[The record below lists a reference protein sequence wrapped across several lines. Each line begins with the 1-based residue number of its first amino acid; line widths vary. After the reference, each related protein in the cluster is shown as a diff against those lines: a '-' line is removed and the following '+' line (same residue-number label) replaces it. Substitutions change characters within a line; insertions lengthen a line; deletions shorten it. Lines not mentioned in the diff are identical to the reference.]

1 VAPSPQSQSRY
12 PNKDAVL
19 YQRLVENEGQRS
31 MSDTPAAV
39 LIAKRSGRA
48 PLTLLSASVLARF
61 DVLERTDFLMM
72 VFVYG
77 WR

>member
-1 VAPSPQSQSRY
+1 
-12 PNKDAVL
+12 
-19 YQRLVENEGQRS
+19 
-31 MSDTPAAV
+31 MSDAPAAV
-39 LIAKRSGRA
+39 LIAKRTGRA

-77 WR
+77 WRYGYTPFPFSLIMCLLRRHGWQRSLI